1 VAVSSKAINLE
12 SWIYL
17 AIRFWGIW
25 GIFMKLSWPILAGMI
40 LFLLLIIWTL
50 YGVLIS
56 MSVSQADYDVLDTL
70 ENGVEIRAYP
80 EEIWA
85 TTIADDQN
93 RAFSPLFRYI
103 SGDNERSE
111 KIEMTAPVV
120 TAASQPSGNDS
131 AKGEKIEM
139 TAPVV
144 TMNTEEGM
152 FMAFIMPERFDM
164 QSIPKPSSSLVKMQL
179 TEPRKLAVIRFSG
192 YMSQG
197 SYDRNLKLLKDALEG
212 REISTVGEP
221 LLMQYND
228 PWTPPFSRRNEIA
241 LQVIDDSLAGA

>member
-1 VAVSSKAINLE
+1 
-12 SWIYL
+12 
-17 AIRFWGIW
+17 
-25 GIFMKLSWPILAGMI
+25 MAGLI
-40 LFLLLIIWTL
+40 IFLLLIVWTL
-50 YGVLIS
+50 YGVLVS

-70 ENGVEIRAYP
+70 ENGVEIRGYP

-85 TTIADDQN
+85 TTVADDQN
-93 RAFSPLFRYI
+93 SAFSPLFRYI
-103 SGDNERSE
+103 SGDNEKSE

-120 TAASQPSGNDS
+120 TTAPQPAGNDS

-164 QSIPKPSSSLVKMQL
+164 QSIPRPSSSLVKL
-179 TEPRKLAVIRFSG
+179 KLVEPRKLAVIRFSG

-197 SYDRNLKLLKDALEG
+197 SYEKNLNLLREALKDEG
-212 REISTVGEP
+212 ISTVGEP
-221 LLMQYND
+221 QLMQYND

-241 LQVIDDSLAGA
+241 LQVTDDRPAGA

>member
-1 VAVSSKAINLE
+1 
-12 SWIYL
+12 
-17 AIRFWGIW
+17 
-25 GIFMKLSWPILAGMI
+25 
-40 LFLLLIIWTL
+40 
-50 YGVLIS
+50 

-80 EEIWA
+80 EVIWA

-103 SGDNERSE
+103 SGENERSE
-111 KIEMTAPVV
+111 KIEMTTPVV
-120 TAASQPSGNDS
+120 TTAQHPPRADS

-164 QSIPKPSSSLVKMQL
+164 QSIPKPSSSLVEIQL
-179 TEPRKLAVIRFSG
+179 IEPRKLAVIRFSG

-197 SYDRNLKLLKDALEG
+197 SYDRNLELLRDALEG
-212 REISTVGEP
+212 RGISTVGEP

-241 LQVIDDSLAGA
+241 LQVTDDSLAGA

>member
-1 VAVSSKAINLE
+1 M
-12 SWIYL
+12 
-17 AIRFWGIW
+17 R
-25 GIFMKLSWPILAGMI
+25 LSWPVMAGLI
-40 LFLLLIIWTL
+40 IFLLLIIWTL
-50 YGVLIS
+50 YGVLVS

-80 EEIWA
+80 QEIWA

-103 SGDNERSE
+103 SGDNEKRE

-120 TAASQPSGNDS
+120 TTASLPSGNDS

-164 QSIPKPSSSLVKMQL
+164 QSIPKPSSSLVKL
-179 TEPRKLAVIRFSG
+179 KLVEPRKLAVIRFSG

-197 SYDRNLKLLKDALEG
+197 SYDKNLKLLREALEG
-212 REISTVGEP
+212 QGISTVGEP

-241 LQVIDDSLAGA
+241 LQVIEDDSPAGA

>member
-1 VAVSSKAINLE
+1 
-12 SWIYL
+12 
-17 AIRFWGIW
+17 
-25 GIFMKLSWPILAGMI
+25 MAGMI
-40 LFLLLIIWTL
+40 LFLLLAIWTL
-50 YGVLIS
+50 YGVIIS
-56 MSVSQADYDVLDTL
+56 MSVSQADYDVQDTL

-93 RAFSPLFRYI
+93 QAFSPLLRYI

-120 TAASQPSGNDS
+120 TAASQPAGNAS
-131 AKGEKIEM
+131 PEGEKIEM

-144 TMNTEEGM
+144 TMNTEKGV
-152 FMAFIMPERFDM
+152 FMAFIMPDRFDM
-164 QSIPKPSSSLVKMQL
+164 QSIPKPSSSLVKIQL
-179 TEPRKLAVIRFSG
+179 IEPRKLAVIRFSG
-192 YMSQG
+192 YMSQE
-197 SYDRNLKLLKDALEG
+197 SYDKNLKRLREALQDRG
-212 REISTVGEP
+212 ISTVGEP

-241 LQVIDDSLAGA
+241 LQVIDETPAKE